1 MADPTV
7 RFTNNGDW
15 ILPNNQ
21 KFQAGDFLL
30 SQDGRFKLTMN
41 EDSQLVLL
49 DNGAHIWTADKQQP
63 FSLALKRPNEKGPAF
78 FYISNSGFLY
88 DPRRESMWVAEA
100 SHSKDKSR
108 WSNTHMA
115 LQPDGNLVIQDM
127 RRVWPKT
134 NYPFQPSLLAPIPIP
149 EAELLRV
156 GHQYSTGDHYL
167 ILQADGNLAIYTAA
181 NELTWQSGTV
191 VEGGTKASFQ
201 SDGRFVIANHAD
213 VVLWQTDTA
222 GKVDAW
228 PYIQP
233 DGQLMLMNVFPVW
246 ARFGFT
252 PGRSHRRKF
261 YPAPWRDI
269 PTHNLNGYQYQVI
282 EW

>member
-15 ILPNNQ
+15 ILPNRQRFQEGDYLMSQNG
-21 KFQAGDFLL
+21 KF
-30 SQDGRFKLTMN
+30 RLTMSN
-41 EDSQLVLL
+41 ENNLELFEEGTL
-49 DNGAHIWTADKQQP
+49 IWTADEKQAH
-63 FSLALKRPNEKGPAF
+63 SSILDRPNQKGSAF
-78 FYISNSGFLY
+78 FFIANSGALR
-88 DPRRESMWVAEA
+88 DPRRNRTWIAEA
-100 SHSKDKSR
+100 THSKDESR

-134 NYPFQPSLLAPIPIP
+134 DYPFQPSLLAPIPIP
-149 EAELLRV
+149 EAELLQV
-156 GHQYSTGDHYL
+156 GHQYSTGSHYL

-201 SDGRFVIANHAD
+201 SDGRFVIATHAD

>member
-1 MADPTV
+1 MHRSQSGLLAAKGADYT
-7 RFTNNGDW
+7 
-15 ILPNNQ
+15 PNNTTCSRS
-21 KFQAGDFLL
+21 KTLVP
-30 SQDGRFKLTMN
+30 GRARHP
-41 EDSQLVLL
+41 S
-49 DNGAHIWTADKQQP
+49 TASYRIRQ
-63 FSLALKRPNEKGPAF
+63 R
-78 FYISNSGFLY
+78 
-88 DPRRESMWVAEA
+88 
-100 SHSKDKSR
+100 
-108 WSNTHMA
+108 
-115 LQPDGNLVIQDM
+115 
-127 RRVWPKT
+127 
-134 NYPFQPSLLAPIPIP
+134 
-149 EAELLRV
+149 
-156 GHQYSTGDHYL
+156 
-167 ILQADGNLAIYTAA
+167 ADGSLCTEKFLPGARGGALTQKAGERSNRISLGNALAIYTAA

-201 SDGRFVIANHAD
+201 SDGRLVIATHAD

-269 PTHNLNGYQYQVI
+269 PTHNLNGYQYQVT